1 MEVTRGLKIVL
12 LRRGRW
18 TGGATAAAAAAGI
31 EESMICEVVFIIGA
45 SVGTLAEEFIVTK
58 LNYVR

>member
-1 MEVTRGLKIVL
+1 L